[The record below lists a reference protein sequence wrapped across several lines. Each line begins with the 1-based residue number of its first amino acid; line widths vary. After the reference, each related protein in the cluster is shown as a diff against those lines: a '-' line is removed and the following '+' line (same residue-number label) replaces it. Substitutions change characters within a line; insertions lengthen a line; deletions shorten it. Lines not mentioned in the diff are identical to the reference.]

1 MAITKKRKKFFEVDI
16 PLIRKQTQL
25 YAFDIK
31 ELEGRDIKYDL
42 TRILK
47 GKNILLRLKVSVEKD
62 NAIAVPMEI
71 NLLSSL
77 LQRVVRKGTDYV
89 EDSFSA
95 ECKDA
100 QLRIK
105 PLFVTRARVSRQ
117 IKKALREKAKE
128 ELMKTI
134 KSEDSEKVFEDVLR
148 GKIQKELSLKLKK
161 IYPLSFCEIRILKV
175 EKFLENSSKDDTAVP
190 KKEGEKEIRT
200 KKEKVKEDTE
210 NIFEEESQE
219 ASEDLKKSSE
229 EELKE

>member
-100 QLRIK
+100 RLRIK
-105 PLFVTRARVSRQ
+105 PLLVTRARVSRQ

-128 ELMKTI
+128 ELMKAI

-148 GKIQKELSLKLKK
+148 NFLKIFQLL
-161 IYPLSFCEIRILKV
+161 
-175 EKFLENSSKDDTAVP
+175 KFLFHRMIKDKFFLILDLILFEFYLSKHLQ
-190 KKEGEKEIRT
+190 ILFL
-200 KKEKVKEDTE
+200 
-210 NIFEEESQE
+210 NLLI
-219 ASEDLKKSSE
+219 
-229 EELKE
+229 

>member
-1 MAITKKRKKFFEVDI
+1 MAIAKKRKKFFDVDI

-31 ELEGRDIKYDL
+31 DLDNKDIKYDL

-47 GKNILLRLKVSVEKD
+47 GKNILLRLKVNVKED
-62 NAIAVPMEI
+62 HAIATPIEI

-77 LQRVVRKGTDYV
+77 LKRVVRKGTDYI

-105 PLFVTRARVSRQ
+105 PLLVTRARVSRQ
-117 IKKALREKAKE
+117 IRKALREKAKE
-128 ELMKTI
+128 ELTKNI
-134 KSEDSEKVFEDVLR
+134 KSKYSEEIFEDVLK
-148 GKIQKELSLKLKK
+148 GKFQKELSLKLKK

-175 EKFLENSSKDDTAVP
+175 EKFLTP
-190 KKEGEKEIRT
+190 KESPLEKI
-200 KKEKVKEDTE
+200 KKEKKATE
-210 NIFEEESQE
+210 KDSVDVEVESI
-219 ASEDLKKSSE
+219 SE
-229 EELKE
+229 E

>member
-105 PLFVTRARVSRQ
+105 LLFVTRARVSRQ

-128 ELMKTI
+128 ELMKAI

-200 KKEKVKEDTE
+200 KKEKIKEDTE

>member
-1 MAITKKRKKFFEVDI
+1 MAIAKKRKKFFDVDI

-31 ELEGRDIKYDL
+31 DLDNKDIKYDL

-47 GKNILLRLKVSVEKD
+47 GKNILLRLKVNVKED
-62 NAIAVPMEI
+62 HAIATPIEI

-77 LQRVVRKGTDYV
+77 LKRVVRKGTDYI

-105 PLFVTRARVSRQ
+105 PLLVTRARVSRQ
-117 IKKALREKAKE
+117 IRKALREKAKE
-128 ELMKTI
+128 ELTKYI
-134 KSEDSEKVFEDVLR
+134 KSKNSEDIFEDVL
-148 GKIQKELSLKLKK
+148 KSKFQKELSLKLKK

-175 EKFLENSSKDDTAVP
+175 ERFLD
-190 KKEGEKEIRT
+190 KKESIK
-200 KKEKVKEDTE
+200 TE
-210 NIFEEESQE
+210 
-219 ASEDLKKSSE
+219 
-229 EELKE
+229 

>member
-100 QLRIK
+100 RLRIK
-105 PLFVTRARVSRQ
+105 PLLVTRARVSRQ

-200 KKEKVKEDTE
+200 KKEQKTKVKDEPEEDTE
-210 NIFEEESQE
+210 EIFEEK
-219 ASEDLKKSSE
+219 LE
-229 EELKE
+229 E

>member
-100 QLRIK
+100 RLRIK
-105 PLFVTRARVSRQ
+105 PLLVTRARVSRQ

-210 NIFEEESQE
+210 DIFEEESQE

>member
-1 MAITKKRKKFFEVDI
+1 MAITKKRKKFFDVDI

-100 QLRIK
+100 RLRIK
-105 PLFVTRARVSRQ
+105 PLLVTRARVSRQ

-229 EELKE
+229 E

>member
-1 MAITKKRKKFFEVDI
+1 MAITKKRKKFFDVDI

-25 YAFDIK
+25 YAFDIN

-100 QLRIK
+100 RLRIK
-105 PLFVTRARVSRQ
+105 PLLVTRARVSRQ

-128 ELMKTI
+128 ELMKAI

-148 GKIQKELSLKLKK
+148 GKIQKEISLKLKK

>member
-100 QLRIK
+100 RLRIK
-105 PLFVTRARVSRQ
+105 PLLVTRARVSRQ

-128 ELMKTI
+128 ELMKAI

-200 KKEKVKEDTE
+200 KKEKIKEDTE